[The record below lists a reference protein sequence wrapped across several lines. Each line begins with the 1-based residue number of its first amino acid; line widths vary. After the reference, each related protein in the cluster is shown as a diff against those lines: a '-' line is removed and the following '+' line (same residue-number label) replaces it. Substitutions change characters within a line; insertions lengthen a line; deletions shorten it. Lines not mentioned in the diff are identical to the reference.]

1 MATSIISNEKIYG
14 NMETLNSFEESGLQI
29 RGINEII
36 ENKTKEKSCGFLSKL
51 LGTLGA
57 FSLGNFLTGKE

>member
-1 MATSIISNEKIYG
+1 
-14 NMETLNSFEESGLQI
+14 METLNSFEESGLQI
-29 RGINEII
+29 RGVNEVI